1 MKIIHLSKAD
11 GGGGAARAAYRI
23 HRCLVDYG
31 ISSVLFVDEK
41 YTTDR
46 TVIGPKTRYELLR
59 SRARR
64 IFDRV
69 IKRFILKRGV
79 TQSIALLP
87 SHWPKMINDS
97 DADIVHLHW
106 INGEMLSISDI
117 SKINK
122 PIVWTLHDMW
132 PFCGAFHIVY
142 DDNYVRGYEDNGTIS
157 LEPYKNIDRM
167 TWKRKRRHYT
177 RPINMIAPSRAIQ
190 QMATRSSL
198 MRGWNVDVIPHPIDL
213 SKWAI
218 MDKREAKKAMGLDPD
233 KKIIL
238 FIGLSCV
245 RDNNKGFDLLMQ
257 ALSVATKKLNVGVG
271 LAVIGDEL
279 DSDLVKPQI
288 DIYSIG
294 LLRDEISLVV
304 AYNAADCVVVPSRYE
319 SFGQVAL
326 EAQSCGVPVVAFDN
340 SGPADIVAH
349 NETGYLARAFD
360 VDDFSN
366 GIISVIEQENGMD
379 PQNIRGVV
387 ADRFSYDAVAKDY
400 MSQYKKILG
409 L

>member
-1 MKIIHLSKAD
+1 
-11 GGGGAARAAYRI
+11 
-23 HRCLVDYG
+23 
-31 ISSVLFVDEK
+31 
-41 YTTDR
+41 
-46 TVIGPKTRYELLR
+46 
-59 SRARR
+59 
-64 IFDRV
+64 
-69 IKRFILKRGV
+69 
-79 TQSIALLP
+79 
-87 SHWPKMINDS
+87 
-97 DADIVHLHW
+97 
-106 INGEMLSISDI
+106 
-117 SKINK
+117 
-122 PIVWTLHDMW
+122 
-132 PFCGAFHIVY
+132 
-142 DDNYVRGYEDNGTIS
+142 
-157 LEPYKNIDRM
+157 
-167 TWKRKRRHYT
+167 
-177 RPINMIAPSRAIQ
+177 
-190 QMATRSSL
+190 
-198 MRGWNVDVIPHPIDL
+198 
-213 SKWAI
+213 
-218 MDKREAKKAMGLDPD
+218 
-233 KKIIL
+233 
-238 FIGLSCV
+238 
-245 RDNNKGFDLLMQ
+245 MQ